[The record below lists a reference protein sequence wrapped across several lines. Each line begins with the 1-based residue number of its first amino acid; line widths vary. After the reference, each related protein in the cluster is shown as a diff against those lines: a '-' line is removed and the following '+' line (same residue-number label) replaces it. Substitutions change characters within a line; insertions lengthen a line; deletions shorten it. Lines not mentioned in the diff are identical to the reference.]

1 MRSVAVLAYDGM
13 SPFHLSV
20 PCLVL
25 GDRLGGERQYDVQ
38 VCAERPGR
46 LGTNAGFDLHVEPG
60 LAAMEAADVVIL
72 PSWEPDLEPSDAL
85 VEAIRSAHARG
96 ATVVGLCLGAFLVAA
111 SGIADG
117 REVVTHWRWADQL
130 AARYPGLDV
139 RADVLWSDLGDL
151 LTSAGTAAS
160 LDCCLHLVRTHH
172 GLELAERLARTIVV
186 APYRSGSQAQYIPAP
201 LPSDPADDVI
211 ERAMVWARSRL
222 DQPVSLDEWAGA
234 VALSRRTFTR
244 QFRARTGSSGQA
256 WLLRQRLDRA
266 RLLLETTDHPVERV
280 AAESGFGSS
289 AALRHHFHLLFGTT
303 PQRHR
308 QEFATPRGGRELL
321 GSEQQ
326 QERVERR
333 GREGHQQD
341 PRHHLVAGLGA
352 VQR

>member
-25 GDRLGGERQYDVQ
+25 GDRLGGERQYDVR
-38 VCAERPGR
+38 VCAEQPGR
-46 LGTNAGFDLHVEPG
+46 LGTNAGFDLHVEQG
-60 LAAMEAADVVIL
+60 LAAMENADVVIL
-72 PSWEPDLEPSDAL
+72 PSWEPNLEPSDAL

-130 AARYPGLDV
+130 AARYPGIDV

-160 LDCCLHLVRTHH
+160 LDCCLHLLRTHH
-172 GLELAERLARTIVV
+172 GLELAERVARTIVV

-201 LPSDPADDVI
+201 MPPDPADDVI

-222 DQPVSLDEWAGA
+222 DQPVSLDEWAA
-234 VALSRRTFTR
+234 SVALSRRTFTR

-289 AALRHHFHLLFGTT
+289 AALRHHFHLVFGTT

-308 QEFATPRGGRELL
+308 QEFAMPRDGRGLL

-326 QERVERR
+326 QERVQRR
-333 GREGHQQD
+333 GREGDQQD

>member
-13 SPFHLSV
+13 SSFHLSV

-25 GDRLGGERQYDVQ
+25 GDRLGGDRQYDVQ
-38 VCAERPGR
+38 VCAEEPGR
-46 LGTNAGFDLHVEPG
+46 LGTNAGFGLYVEQG
-60 LAAMEAADVVIL
+60 LAAMEHADVVIL
-72 PSWEPDLEPSDAL
+72 PTWEPDVEPSAVL
-85 VEAIRSAHARG
+85 VEAIRAAHARG

-111 SGIADG
+111 SGIAAG

-130 AARYPGLDV
+130 AARYPELDV

-151 LTSAGTAAS
+151 VTSAGTAAS

-172 GLELAERLARTIVV
+172 GVELAERLARTIVV
-186 APYRSGSQAQYIPAP
+186 APYRSGSQAQYIPVP
-201 LPSDPADDVI
+201 LPPDPTDDVI

-222 DQPVSLDEWAGA
+222 DQPVSLDEWAAA

-280 AAESGFGSS
+280 ATESGFGSS
-289 AALRHHFHLLFGTT
+289 AALRHHFHLLLGTT

-308 QEFATPRGGRELL
+308 QEFATTP
-321 GSEQQ
+321 
-326 QERVERR
+326 
-333 GREGHQQD
+333 
-341 PRHHLVAGLGA
+341 A
-352 VQR
+352 